1 MRVPLVLSA
10 ALLLLAG
17 CNSTPAG
24 NQSKTEKT
32 APPEKKEPA
41 LYTAQQCF
49 PRMSDQASR
58 WSSDARPFH
67 VESSINKEA
76 NGQDGK
82 ATVWRASYASM
93 ARQKLRTFTC
103 SGSRLADEA
112 PFGISSSSEMAVT
125 SNAAAGMFDRSALQV
140 DSDAAFKAAQ
150 EHGGS
155 ALMKKNAS
163 QEVMYALDLDP
174 KGKQLV
180 WYVMYGQPPDTKS
193 IGVVNATT
201 GKFIRTH

>member
-1 MRVPLVLSA
+1 MKLLLVLSVA
-10 ALLLLAG
+10 VFMFVG
-17 CNSTPAG
+17 CNSTPA
-24 NQSKTEKT
+24 NQAKTEKA
-32 APPEKKEPA
+32 APPEKKEPS

-49 PRMSDQASR
+49 PRMSDQALR

-67 VESSINKEA
+67 LESSINKEA

-82 ATVWRASYASM
+82 ATIWRASFASM

-112 PFGISSSSEMAVT
+112 PYGVSSSAETAMT
-125 SNAAAGMFDRSALQV
+125 SNAAAGMFDRSSLQV
-140 DSDAAFKAAQ
+140 DSDSAFKVTQ

-155 ALMKKNAS
+155 TLTKKNAS
-163 QEVMYALDLDP
+163 QEVMYVLDLDP

-180 WYVMYGQPPDTKS
+180 WYVLYGRPPETKDR
-193 IGVVNATT
+193 GVVDATT
-201 GKFIRTH
+201 GKFVRTR